1 MRCGRGGRSP
11 PAELW
16 KAPLRQSES
25 GCGKPTRHGAL
36 RALLPAMTPAVT
48 DLPDDADTLKAMVI
62 ALTGAVDGLRTA
74 NADAEARIARL
85 EAILKALERARYGRR
100 SERLSDAQ
108 IDFVF
113 DEVETG
119 LAAVAAELERAAP
132 KERREARSRKPLPA
146 HLERVEV
153 VIEPDPCCAC
163 GACER
168 VKIGEDITER
178 LDVVPA
184 RFRVIVTRRPKYVC
198 KTCRAGVAQA
208 EAPARLVES
217 GLPTEGLLAHIAVAK
232 YADGLPLYRQ
242 EGIYARDRV
251 ELGRSAMADWMG
263 RVGFHLQPLA
273 DRILAHIRAGER
285 IFADETTLPTLA
297 PGSGKTKTA
306 WLWTYARDDRP
317 FGRGDPPMVAYRF
330 EDSRGG
336 GCAERHL
343 AGFTGLL
350 QVDGFGAY
358 NRLTAADRSGGPV
371 TLAACWAH
379 LRRRFYELHIA
390 GVSRIATETVERM
403 SALWA
408 IEAEIRGQ
416 APELRRAARQARSA
430 PVVAALWSL
439 WRAELPRVPGKSKLA
454 EAIRYAIS
462 HRAALERFLA
472 DGRLDIDNNTVER
485 AIRPQTITR
494 KNALFAGSDG
504 GGRTWATIAT
514 LLATA
519 RLNDVDPYA
528 WLKLTLERIAAGW
541 PNKDLD
547 ALMPWHHEHH

>member
-1 MRCGRGGRSP
+1 
-11 PAELW
+11 
-16 KAPLRQSES
+16 
-25 GCGKPTRHGAL
+25 
-36 RALLPAMTPAVT
+36 MTPAVVQ
-48 DLPDDADTLKAMVI
+48 LPEDADTLKAMVI
-62 ALTGAVDGLRTA
+62 ALTGELDGLRTA

-119 LAAVAAELERAAP
+119 LGAVAAELERAAR
-132 KERREARSRKPLPA
+132 KEKREARPRRPLPA

-153 VIEPDPCCAC
+153 VIEPDPCAC
-163 GACER
+163 GACRR

-198 KTCRAGVAQA
+198 KACRAGVAQA

-251 ELGRSAMADWMG
+251 ELGRSTMADWMG

-330 EDSRGG
+330 EDSRSG

-390 GVSRIATETVERM
+390 GVSRTATETVERM
-403 SALWA
+403 SALWT

-416 APELRRAARQARSA
+416 APKLRRAARQARSA
-430 PVVAALWSL
+430 PIVAALWSL
-439 WRAELPRVPGKSKLA
+439 WEVELPRVPGKSKLA
-454 EAIRYAIS
+454 EAIRYAIGR
-462 HRAALERFLA
+462 RAALQRFLA

-541 PNKDLD
+541 PNSDLD
-547 ALMPWHHEHH
+547 TLMPWHHERH